1 MARYTGPRAKIS
13 RRFGVS
19 LFGPSKAFE
28 RRNFPP
34 GQHGVRAGRKKKSEY
49 SVALGEKQKLR
60 FQYGVLEKQFRG
72 YYEEAARRRG
82 VTGVILLQ
90 LLETRLDNVCYRAGF
105 GNSRQAARQIVNHGH
120 ILVNGR
126 CVDIPSYQVKPG
138 DVIKVGAKPSSQQL
152 VLRMTDLTQAMPVV
166 DWLSVD
172 KDKLEATVSRVPE
185 RCRHRPARQR
195 AAHRRALLPLTI
207 SPSFGFHCKKTPGRQ
222 SGRFCYSVR
231 CLDKGSVIK

>member
-19 LFGPSKAFE
+19 LFGPSKALE

-60 FQYGVLEKQFRG
+60 FQYGILEKQFRG

-90 LLETRLDNVCYRAGF
+90 LLECRLDNVCYRLGF
-105 GNSRQAARQIVNHGH
+105 GNTRQAARQLVNHGH

-126 CVDIPSYQVKPG
+126 CVDIPSYQCKPG
-138 DVIKVGAKPSSQQL
+138 DMIKVGGKPSSNQL
-152 VLRMTDLTQAMPVV
+152 VIRMRDLTQASPLAA
-166 DWLSVD
+166 WLTLDSD
-172 KDKLEATVSRVPE
+172 KMEATMSRVPE
-185 RCRHRPARQR
+185 RSDID
-195 AAHRRALLPLTI
+195 PLVNESLI
-207 SPSFGFHCKKTPGRQ
+207 VEL
-222 SGRFCYSVR
+222 YSR
-231 CLDKGSVIK
+231 

>member
-19 LFGPSKAFE
+19 LFGPSKSLE

-105 GNSRQAARQIVNHGH
+105 GNTRQAARQIVNHGH

-152 VLRMTDLTQAMPVV
+152 VLRMTDLTQASPGV
-166 DWLSVD
+166 DWVDVD
-172 KDKLEATVSRVPE
+172 KDKLEATVTRVPE
-185 RCRHRPARQR
+185 RSDID
-195 AAHRRALLPLTI
+195 PLVNEQLI
-207 SPSFGFHCKKTPGRQ
+207 VEL
-222 SGRFCYSVR
+222 YSR
-231 CLDKGSVIK
+231 

>member
-19 LFGPSKAFE
+19 LFGPSKALE

-90 LLETRLDNVCYRAGF
+90 LLELRLDNVCYRAGF
-105 GNSRQAARQIVNHGH
+105 GNTRQAARQIVNHGH

-152 VLRMTDLTQAMPVV
+152 VIRMTDLTQASPGV
-166 DWLSVD
+166 DWLEVD

-185 RCRHRPARQR
+185 RDDIDPIVNEQ
-195 AAHRRALLPLTI
+195 LIVEL
-207 SPSFGFHCKKTPGRQ
+207 
-222 SGRFCYSVR
+222 YSR
-231 CLDKGSVIK
+231 

>member
-1 MARYTGPRAKIS
+1 
-13 RRFGVS
+13 
-19 LFGPSKAFE
+19 
-28 RRNFPP
+28 
-34 GQHGVRAGRKKKSEY
+34 SEY

-82 VTGVILLQ
+82 VTGEILLQ

-105 GNSRQAARQIVNHGH
+105 GNSRQDARQIVNHGH

-152 VLRMTDLTQAMPVV
+152 VLRMTDLTQSMPSS
-166 DWLSVD
+166 DWLNVD
-172 KDKLEATVSRVPE
+172 KDKLEVTVSRVPE
-185 RCRHRPARQR
+185 RSDIDPVVNEQ
-195 AAHRRALLPLTI
+195 LIVEL
-207 SPSFGFHCKKTPGRQ
+207 
-222 SGRFCYSVR
+222 YSR
-231 CLDKGSVIK
+231 

>member
-19 LFGPSKAFE
+19 LFGPSKALE

-82 VTGVILLQ
+82 VTGEILLQ

-105 GNSRQAARQIVNHGH
+105 GNTRQAARQIVNHGH
-120 ILVNGR
+120 VLVNGH
-126 CVDIPSYQVKPG
+126 CVDIPSFQVKPG
-138 DVIKVGAKPSSQQL
+138 DIIKIGGKPSSQQL
-152 VLRMTDLTQAMPVV
+152 VVRMTDLTQSMPTV
-166 DWLSVD
+166 DWLDVD

-185 RCRHRPARQR
+185 RSDID
-195 AAHRRALLPLTI
+195 PLVNVQLI
-207 SPSFGFHCKKTPGRQ
+207 VEL
-222 SGRFCYSVR
+222 YSR
-231 CLDKGSVIK
+231 

>member
-60 FQYGVLEKQFRG
+60 FQYGVLEKQFRK

-90 LLETRLDNVCYRAGF
+90 LLETRLDNVSYRLGF
-105 GNSRQAARQIVNHGH
+105 GNTRQAARQLVNHGH
-120 ILVNGR
+120 ILVNGH
-126 CVDIPSYQVKPG
+126 CVDIPSFQCKPG
-138 DVIKVGAKPSSQQL
+138 DVIKVGGKPSSKQL
-152 VLRMTDLTQAMPVV
+152 VLRMLDLTQAASVK
-166 DWLSVD
+166 DWLTLDRD
-172 KDKLEATVSRVPE
+172 KMEATMSRVP
-185 RCRHRPARQR
+185 ARDEID
-195 AAHRRALLPLTI
+195 PLVNEQLI
-207 SPSFGFHCKKTPGRQ
+207 VEL
-222 SGRFCYSVR
+222 YSR
-231 CLDKGSVIK
+231 

>member
-19 LFGPSKAFE
+19 LFGPSKAVE

-72 YYEEAARRRG
+72 YYEEATRRRG

-90 LLETRLDNVCYRAGF
+90 LLELRLDNVIYRAGF
-105 GNSRQAARQIVNHGH
+105 ANTRQAARQLVNHGH
-120 ILVNGR
+120 VLVNGR
-126 CVDIPSYQVKPG
+126 SVDIPSYQVKPG
-138 DVIKVGAKPSSQQL
+138 DVVKVAAKPSSQQL
-152 VLRMTDLTQAMPVV
+152 ATRMVDLTQASPIA
-166 DWLSVD
+166 DWLTVD
-172 KDKLEATVSRVPE
+172 KDKLEAVIARVPE
-185 RCRHRPARQR
+185 RSDID
-195 AAHRRALLPLTI
+195 PLVNEQLI
-207 SPSFGFHCKKTPGRQ
+207 VEL
-222 SGRFCYSVR
+222 YSR
-231 CLDKGSVIK
+231 